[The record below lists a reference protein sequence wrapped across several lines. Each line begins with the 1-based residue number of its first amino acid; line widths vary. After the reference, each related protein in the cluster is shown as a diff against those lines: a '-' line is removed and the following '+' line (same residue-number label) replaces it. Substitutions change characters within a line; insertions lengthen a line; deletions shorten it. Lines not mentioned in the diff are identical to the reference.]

1 MHILDSELECE
12 RTEAPELL
20 NARMVV
26 QAISREYSRLLQ
38 SGETPEDRRTL
49 ATTLYF
55 FIDELGMV
63 TESQVQTSSGSA
75 SWDQAVL
82 LASRTSRFRPAT
94 CNGEPVRVRISLPLT
109 IFPR

>member
-20 NARMVV
+20 NPRMVA
-26 QAISREYSRLLQ
+26 QAISREYSRPLR
-38 SGETPEDRRTL
+38 SGQTPEDRRTL

-75 SWDQAVL
+75 SWDQVVL
-82 LASRTSRFRPAT
+82 RASRTSRFRPAT

-109 IFPR
+109 FTRR